1 MWHGRWTVENPSNT
15 YSRLLNQTNS
25 WVSSYYVED
34 GSFVRL
40 KNLSLGYT
48 FDNQKLRKAKISAI
62 KLSFNAD
69 NLFLITKYSGMDPD
83 VSSSNPLFTGFD
95 RLSYPKA
102 RTFTFGIALTF

>member
-1 MWHGRWTVENPSNT
+1 MENPSDT
-15 YSRLLNQTNS
+15 YSRLLNQTNT

-48 FDNQKLRKAKISAI
+48 FDSPKLRKAKISSI
-62 KLSFNAD
+62 KLNINAD
-69 NLFLITKYSGMDPD
+69 NLFVITKYSGLDPD

-102 RTFTFGIALTF
+102 RTFTFGVSMTF